1 MLLYV
6 AISHHGYGHLAQ
18 TAPVLN
24 ALAHLEP
31 GLELIIRSTLPEA
44 VVARRVA
51 APFRYIEAATDC
63 NFVMHDA
70 LRIDL
75 PASLSAYRA
84 FHADWPA
91 RVAAE
96 ADDLTR
102 LGVNAV
108 FSDVGYLPLAAA
120 QQAGMVNIALCSLNW
135 ADIFAHYLGE
145 HPDAAVILAA
155 MRRAYAG
162 ADAFLRP
169 EPAMPM
175 ADLDNGIAIPPIAL
189 AGTKRRA
196 ELDRRLKLTPEERL
210 VLIGLGGVPHPL
222 PVNTWPVIPGV
233 SWLLP
238 DAWPAARP
246 DMHHFSSAGLAYID
260 LLASVDALL
269 TKPGYG
275 SFVEAAHARVPVLYL
290 PRPDWPETPYLVD
303 WLTGRAPA
311 LEIDE
316 ARLRRGDMAQSLA
329 ALWAQPACSWGCSDG
344 AETAARL
351 IQAYLVN

>member
-18 TAPVLN
+18 TVPVLD
-24 ALAHLEP
+24 ALAKRAPDLD
-31 GLELIIRSTLPEA
+31 LMIRTALPEA
-44 VVARRVA
+44 VVAQRVGVPFGYVQ
-51 APFRYIEAATDC
+51 APSDC

-70 LRIDL
+70 LRVDL
-75 PASLSAYRA
+75 PASLAAYRA
-84 FHADWPA
+84 FHADWAA
-91 RVAAE
+91 RVDAE
-96 ADDLTR
+96 AETLQR
-102 LGVNAV
+102 LGVNLV

-120 QQAGMVNIALCSLNW
+120 QRAGIVNVALCSLNW
-135 ADIFAHYLGE
+135 ADIFAHYLGRAQGAE
-145 HPDAAVILAA
+145 TILAA

-175 ADLDNGIAIPPIAL
+175 ADLGNGMAIPTIAQ
-189 AGTKRRA
+189 AGTRRRA
-196 ELDRRLKLTPEERL
+196 ELDRRLKLASAERL

-222 PVNTWPVIPGV
+222 PVTDWPAIPGV

-238 DAWPAARP
+238 DAWPTARP
-246 DMHHFSSAGLAYID
+246 DMHSFSSTGLAYAD

-275 SFVEAAHARVPVLYL
+275 SFVEAARARVPVLYL
-290 PRPDWPETPYLVD
+290 PRPDWPEAPYLVD
-303 WLTGRAPA
+303 WLAGRVPA

-316 ARLRRGDMAQSLA
+316 ARLRRGELAESLA
-329 ALWAQPACSWGCSDG
+329 RLWAQPDCSWAYADG

-351 IQAYLVN
+351 ILGYIGR